1 MAQGGGVSLGRAAAR
16 QQSFQ
21 HPDPD
26 PPQQSRRHHRQ
37 CQHSKALKLFF
48 VHRPHF
54 VRAGSP
60 PAAAGSGGVLAGH
73 CRLSRGRCTRCSV
86 LGTFLGT
93 SLEGQSVKS
102 QSGRQDSNLRPSAP
116 KAPALPSCATPRSFV
131 IVVECRPALDS
142 CCANGFGACSG

>member
-1 MAQGGGVSLGRAAAR
+1 VAQGGGVSLGRAAAR

-116 KAPALPSCATPRSFV
+116 KALFGPRASQAFSV
-131 IVVECRPALDS
+131 IPMSLAETVWPCQ
-142 CCANGFGACSG
+142 GK